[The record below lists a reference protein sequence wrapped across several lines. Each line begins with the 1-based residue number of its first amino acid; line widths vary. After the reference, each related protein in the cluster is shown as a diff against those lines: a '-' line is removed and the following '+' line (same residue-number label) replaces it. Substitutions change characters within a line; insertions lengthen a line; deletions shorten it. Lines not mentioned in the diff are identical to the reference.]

1 VIKSGIADMINNGST
16 TSWLLSCHDTPRVAT
31 RYGLPL
37 EKDRLAQQVARAWL
51 LTDGATPR
59 LDPALGE
66 RRARAAIMILLAL
79 PRSTYIY
86 QGDEL
91 GLHEVADV
99 PREALEDPMASRSTK
114 ERAVTDA
121 ECRCPGA
128 RTGRRTGS
136 VHKLRTCPNR
146 TGSGLTRLALRRLIH
161 APRLISTGARSP
173 FVAACSQATTS
184 IGSIPNRRCCTLHAA
199 MAYGA

>member
-1 VIKSGIADMINNGST
+1 M
-16 TSWLLSCHDTPRVAT
+16 
-31 RYGLPL
+31 
-37 EKDRLAQQVARAWL
+37 QQVARAWL

-91 GLHEVADV
+91 GLHEVADL

-114 ERAVTDA
+114 EKGRDG
-121 ECRCPGA
+121 CRVPLPWSPDGPC
-128 RTGRRTGS
+128 TGS

-184 IGSIPNRRCCTLHAA
+184 IGSIPNRRCWSLHAA